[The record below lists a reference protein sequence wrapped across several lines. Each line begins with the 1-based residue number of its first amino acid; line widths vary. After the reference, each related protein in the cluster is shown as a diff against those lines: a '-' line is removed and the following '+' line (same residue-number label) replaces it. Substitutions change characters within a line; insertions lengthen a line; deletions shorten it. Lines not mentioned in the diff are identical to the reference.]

1 VSDSHSPSVL
11 ARLGAYGFGA
21 QEPVILAALVTG
33 DPLLLIGRS
42 GTGKTFLLNSISEA
56 LQLNHRHYNASLLS
70 FDDLVG
76 FPYPDEARTTVR
88 FLETPATVWSAE
100 SVLIDE
106 INRCK
111 PEHQNRLFSL
121 VHERRIQG
129 VALPSLRYR
138 WAAMNPCV
146 LDDTAVDSYAG
157 VEPLDPAL
165 ADRFALLVPVGDWT
179 DLGEADRRAVADP
192 AGEGRVADDGGALR
206 VQVAEWQAIFREEV
220 EQCPDSI
227 IGYADEVTTVLTSAG
242 VRVSPRRARLL
253 ARTLLAALIVRF
265 GRQLRPL
272 PQDAATVALQV
283 LTCSLPQPAWGEQVP
298 SERIL
303 AAHQAAWGYAVLT
316 GRDRWLYRV
325 QHETTLDG
333 KARLLLQ
340 APDPD
345 LGTLAVEQVLAN
357 ETPARAAAFALAAFP
372 AAVDGRLPIGAEAV
386 HDLGR
391 IAQPV
396 LDVDGVVRWSEAPG
410 RPQRPH
416 PRLAEFAQVLEKV
429 TGARRLRAQQWLF
442 HCAVQSL
449 EVGDASGGEAEL
461 HRCIEVFRTGEAL

>member
-1 VSDSHSPSVL
+1 VSDSTSTSVL
-11 ARLGAYGFGA
+11 SRLGAFGFVA

-56 LQLNHRHYNASLLS
+56 LQLTHRHYNASLLS

-76 FPYPDEARTTVR
+76 FPYPDDARTTVR

-129 VALPSLRYR
+129 IALPSLQYR

-146 LDDTAVDSYAG
+146 LDDTTGDSYAG

-165 ADRFALLVPVGDWT
+165 ADRFALLVSVGDWS
-179 DLGEADRRAVADP
+179 DLGEDDRRAVADP
-192 AGEGRVADDGGALR
+192 AGEGRVTDDGGALR
-206 VQVAEWQAIFREEV
+206 AQVGAWQAMFEDEV
-220 EQCPDSI
+220 ERCPDSI
-227 IGYADEVTTVLTSAG
+227 IGYAAEATTVLGAAG

-253 ARTLLAALIVRF
+253 ARALLAACIVRF

-272 PQDAATVALQV
+272 PEEAAAVALQV

-298 SERIL
+298 YARVL
-303 AAHQAAWGYAVLT
+303 AAHQAAWGAAVLT
-316 GRDRWLYRV
+316 GRDRWLHRV
-325 QHETTLDG
+325 QYEPTLDG

-340 APDPD
+340 ASSPD
-345 LGTLAVEQVLAN
+345 LGTVAVEQILAG

-372 AAVDGRLPIGAEAV
+372 AAVEGRLPIGAEAV

-396 LDVDGVVRWSEAPG
+396 LTVDGEARWIEPPG
-410 RPQRPH
+410 APQRQH
-416 PRLAEFAQVLEKV
+416 PRLAEFAQILGRLD
-429 TGARRLRAQQWLF
+429 GARRKRAQQWLY
-442 HCAVQSL
+442 HCLVQSL
-449 EVGDASGGEAEL
+449 EVSDAVGGEVEL
-461 HRCIEVFRTGEAL
+461 HRCVEVFRTGEAQ

>member
-1 VSDSHSPSVL
+1 MSDSIPQSVL
-11 ARLGAYGFGA
+11 ARLGAFGFA
-21 QEPVILAALVTG
+21 TQEPVILAALVSG

-76 FPYPDEARTTVR
+76 FPFPDEARTTVR
-88 FLETPATVWSAE
+88 FLETPATVWGAE

-121 VHERRIQG
+121 VHERRLQG

-146 LDDTAVDSYAG
+146 LEDTAIDSYSG

-165 ADRFALLVPVGDWT
+165 ADRFAVLVTVGDWP
-179 DLGEADRRAVADP
+179 DFGDADRHAIADP
-192 AGEGRVADDGGALR
+192 SGEGLVANDGGALKVR
-206 VQVAEWQAIFREEV
+206 LAVWQQIFAEEV

-227 IGYADEVTTVLTSAG
+227 IGYAAEAATVLGASG

-253 ARTLLAALIVRF
+253 ARTLLAACIVRF

-272 PQDAATVALQV
+272 PEDAAGVALQV
-283 LTCSLPQPAWGEQVP
+283 LACSLPQPAWGEHVP
-298 SERIL
+298 FERIL

-316 GRDRWLYRV
+316 GRDRWLHRV
-325 QHETTLDG
+325 QHERTLDG

-345 LGTLAVEQVLAN
+345 LGTLAVEQILAN

-372 AAVDGRLPIGAEAV
+372 AAVEGRLPIGAEAV

-396 LDVDGVVRWSEAPG
+396 LTVDGVVRWSEQPG
-410 RPQRPH
+410 SPQRPH
-416 PRLAEFAQVLEKV
+416 PRLAEFAEVVDRLE
-429 TGARRLRAQQWLF
+429 GARRQRAQQWLF
-442 HCAVQSL
+442 HCVVASLDVADAVR
-449 EVGDASGGEAEL
+449 AEAEL
-461 HRCIEVFRTGEAL
+461 HRCVEVFRTGEAL

>member
-1 VSDSHSPSVL
+1 MSDSHSPSVL

-165 ADRFALLVPVGDWT
+165 ADRFALLVSVGDWT

-206 VQVAEWQAIFREEV
+206 VQVAEWQAIFEEEV

-227 IGYADEVTTVLTSAG
+227 IGYAEEVTTVLTSAG

-283 LTCSLPQPAWGEQVP
+283 LTCSLPQQAWGEQVP
-298 SERIL
+298 AERIL
-303 AAHQAAWGYAVLT
+303 AAHQAAWGYAVLM
-316 GRDRWLYRV
+316 GRDRWLHRV

-340 APDPD
+340 AADPD
-345 LGTLAVEQVLAN
+345 LGTLAVEQILAT

-372 AAVDGRLPIGAEAV
+372 AAVEGRLPIGAEAV